1 LNQEHH
7 RHRLALLLDDPAAF
21 ARGLLPTRLREYQV
35 EVARAI
41 ARSIAERRGDTI
53 TVLFPRQAGKNE
65 LSAQVEAWLLWRY
78 SRVGGQLVKAAP
90 TFRPQIVNSML
101 RLERMLSA
109 SPLLAGWR
117 KQQGYIYSLHAA
129 RISFFSAQP
138 AASIVGATADLLL
151 EGDEAQDLDPE
162 KWDRDL
168 VPMAAT
174 GNATRVL
181 YGTPWSV
188 AICTVLQWH
197 RRRRNFGGLGPAAR

>member
-1 LNQEHH
+1 LNQERH
-7 RHRLALLLDDPAAF
+7 RHQLALLLGDPAAF

-78 SRVGGQLVKAAP
+78 SRLGGQLVKAAP

-109 SPLLAGWR
+109 SPLLGGWR

-181 YGTPWSV
+181 YGTPW
-188 AICTVLQWH
+188 TVVSC
-197 RRRRNFGGLGPAAR
+197 AAQQ